1 VELVAMIEFNG
12 MDMIVQHRPPDVSV
26 RRALAAALAVS
37 EQRVVVIDD
46 VSDYPETGSA
56 DVVCVSSPLE
66 GEFTGLL
73 SIQAERLVVPCET
86 HEQLMQRLCN
96 VLGTQCLVPDDE
108 QDSPYLM
115 WSISPGATPR
125 KIGLDP
131 VAFDDGRYVIAR

>member
-1 VELVAMIEFNG
+1 MMEFNG
-12 MDMIVQHRPPDVSV
+12 IDIVVRYRPSDVSV

-37 EQRVVVIDD
+37 EGRVVVLDD
-46 VSDYPETGSA
+46 VIHYPEVGAA
-56 DVVCVSSPLE
+56 DIVCVSSPLE

-86 HEQLMQRLCN
+86 HEQLMRRLCD

-108 QDSPYLM
+108 QKNPYLM
-115 WSISPGATPR
+115 WSFSPGAAPR

-131 VAFDDGRYVIAR
+131 VAFDDGRYVIAHDL